1 MRCCLT
7 LSYLLEMHSLILE
20 QAACHCIGPPLHVQ
34 YFRKTLSV
42 TLMTLCLRL
51 HPVVGSV
58 VYMWCPRGTALVAL
72 DTVNEQ
78 YFGHRCDLKLFV
90 HS

>member
-20 QAACHCIGPPLHVQ
+20 QAACHCIAIGPPLHVQ

-51 HPVVGSV
+51 HPG
-58 VYMWCPRGTALVAL
+58 VYMWCPRGTALVVL

-78 YFGHRCDLKLFV
+78 YFGHSHRCDLNLFV
-90 HS
+90 HL